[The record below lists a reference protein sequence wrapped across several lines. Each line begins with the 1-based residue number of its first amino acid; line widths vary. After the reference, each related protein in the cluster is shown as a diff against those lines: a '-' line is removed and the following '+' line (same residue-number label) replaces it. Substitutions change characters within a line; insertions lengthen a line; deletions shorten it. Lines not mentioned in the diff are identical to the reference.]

1 MTKPSSYPLFA
12 TILAAALFGAPLPSL
27 ADDAARDWFTE
38 QGYVPPRDGRIV
50 ACHGYGCSRRLQVM
64 VDGILARAAATLNR
78 RGATA
83 ESERRALEEIV
94 QAYTAQLAKEL
105 GTPDTPGSPPQ
116 MSGHYGQMDCVDE
129 TANTTSLLVELD
141 SRGLLAHHHVER
153 PQSRGLFIDGRYPHV
168 TAVIAET
175 KSGVE
180 WAVDPWRKAPGER
193 PDILPLEKW
202 RQES

>member
-12 TILAAALFGAPLPSL
+12 TILAAALLGAPLPSL

-105 GTPDTPGSPPQ
+105 GTPDTPGSPRIVCSSRPTHRFWLRFRIGA
-116 MSGHYGQMDCVDE
+116 SETSRRGSWRRCVRLRPRE
-129 TANTTSLLVELD
+129 ASTRTPALSKLSSTSERCSAKQRRKHGDGALTPLQVLWSD
-141 SRGLLAHHHVER
+141 SRRFFHR
-153 PQSRGLFIDGRYPHV
+153 
-168 TAVIAET
+168 
-175 KSGVE
+175 
-180 WAVDPWRKAPGER
+180 
-193 PDILPLEKW
+193 
-202 RQES
+202 